1 MAKNILL
8 TGGLGYIGSHTYV
21 ALISAGYN
29 VVILDNLSNAKHS
42 VTARLAQI
50 TNHETTFIKA
60 DVLDRDAVKAA
71 LVDYQINGVVHF
83 AALKA
88 VGESVEKPL
97 DYARINIGGLINVA
111 EMMAELDI
119 KPIVFSSSATV
130 YGADNTSPMTE
141 EMPMGFTNPY
151 GFTKVSCEHILTQAE
166 TAHGITPGI
175 LRYFNPA
182 GAHASGLIG
191 EDPNDIPN
199 NLMPYIERVAAGR
212 ADALRVWGDDYPTP
226 DGTGVRDY
234 IHVSDLARG
243 HVLSLNALFDQGK
256 GHLVNLGRGE
266 GFSVMDVLKSYSRAC
281 GTDLP
286 YEIHPRRPGD
296 LAVLYANAYKAK
308 KVLGFEAKLDLDD
321 ICTSSWNWVK
331 NSAKLS

>member
-1 MAKNILL
+1 MTKNILL

-21 ALISAGYN
+21 ELISAGYN
-29 VVILDNLSNAKHS
+29 VVILDNLSNSKPS

-50 TNHETTFIKA
+50 TNHETTFIEG
-60 DVLDRDAVKAA
+60 DVLDADVVSRT
-71 LVDYQINGVVHF
+71 LVDHKIDGIVHF

-97 DYARINIGGLINVA
+97 EYARINIGGLNTVLDA
-111 EMMAELDI
+111 MVEHDI

-130 YGADNTSPMTE
+130 YGGNNISPMTE
-141 EMPMGFTNPY
+141 DMPMGFTNPY
-151 GFTKVSCEHILTQAE
+151 GFTKVTCEHLIAQAE
-166 TAHGITPGI
+166 VAYGITPGV

-182 GAHASGLIG
+182 GAHSSGLIG

-212 ADALRVWGDDYPTP
+212 ADALRVWGDDYDTP

-234 IHVSDLARG
+234 IHVVDLARG
-243 HVLSLNALFDQGK
+243 HVMSLDALFNQGK

-266 GFSVMDVLKSYSRAC
+266 GFSVLQVLESYSKAC
-281 GTDLP
+281 GKKLP
-286 YEIHPRRPGD
+286 FEIHPRRAGD
-296 LAVLYANAYKAK
+296 LALVFANADKAK
-308 KVLGFEAKLDLDD
+308 DVLGFETQFDLDD
-321 ICTSSWNWVK
+321 ICSSSWNWV
-331 NSAKLS
+331 NNGATRS